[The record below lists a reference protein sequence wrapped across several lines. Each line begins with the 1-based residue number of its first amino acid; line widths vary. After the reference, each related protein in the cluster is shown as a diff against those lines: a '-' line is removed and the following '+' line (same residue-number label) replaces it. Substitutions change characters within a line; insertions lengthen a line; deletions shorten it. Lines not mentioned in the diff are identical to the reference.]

1 MTNLRI
7 PGPTPLPK
15 AVIEAGTHEM
25 INHRGPEFAALLGDV
40 TARLRRWFQTENDLF
55 LFPGSGTGGLEAS
68 IANLFSAGDKV
79 IAISIGNFGDRFR
92 EIAEAY
98 GLNVVRLDVPWGR
111 AVDPNEVRRLLDEH
125 RDTRGVMITH
135 NETST
140 GVMNDIHAVGDA
152 IGGRAL
158 YLVDGVSSVGG
169 VPIETDTWGIDV
181 LVSGS
186 QKAWMVPPGV
196 VMVSVSQKAWEA
208 KQRATLPCHYWD
220 FKRAKSY
227 FERGQ
232 TYTTPALSVIFQ
244 LQAALA
250 MMDAEG
256 MQAVFERHA
265 RVAEY
270 TRKGIDKLG
279 LELFPERSHASD
291 LVTAVWVPEGVD
303 ANELTKIM
311 RVERDVVLGGGQGK
325 LTGKIFRIGHL
336 GWVHEADID
345 DVLEGLAVVLPRLQK
360 GKASVVAG

>member
-7 PGPTPLPK
+7 PGPTPLPDQV
-15 AVIEAGTHEM
+15 ARAGTHEM
-25 INHRGPEFAALLGDV
+25 INHRGPEFAALLADV
-40 TARLRRWFQTENDLF
+40 TARLKRWFQTDHDLF

-68 IANLFSAGDKV
+68 IANLFCAGDTV

-98 GLNVVRLDVPWGR
+98 GLSVVRLDVPWGR
-111 AVDPNEVRRLLDEH
+111 AVDPGEVRRLLDEH
-125 RDTRGVMITH
+125 PDTRGVLITH

-140 GVMNDIHAVGDA
+140 GVMNDIRAVGEA

-169 VPIETDTWGIDV
+169 VPIETDRWGIDV

-196 VMVSVSQKAWEA
+196 VMVSVSPEAWKA

-220 FKRAKSY
+220 FRRAKSY

-232 TYTTPALSVIFQ
+232 TYTTPTLGVIFQ
-244 LQAALA
+244 LQAALD

-256 MQAVFERHA
+256 MAAVFERHY

-270 TRKGIDKLG
+270 TRAGIDRLG
-279 LELFPERSHASD
+279 LELFPDRSHASD

-303 ANELTKIM
+303 GTELSKIM
-311 RVERDVVLGGGQGK
+311 RGERDIVLGGGQGK
-325 LTGKIFRIGHL
+325 LTGKIFRVGHL

-345 DVLEGLAVVLPRLQK
+345 DVLESLAVVLPRLQK
-360 GKASVVAG
+360 GKASVGAG